1 MKTVALE
8 LQPCLG
14 NRSGIG
20 TYAWE
25 LSRRLQDDDE
35 LHFCGNVFNF
45 LGRWHDLSREMEG
58 LSMPV
63 CERRIFPYG
72 VYRRIWGF
80 LPGSYDSLFPN
91 HADLTVFFNYVVPP
105 RIGSRVLTTVCD
117 LTWLRFPETMAAGN
131 RRRLTDGLERSVRAA
146 DRIITISEFSKREIT
161 DLLSVPADRVA
172 VVPCAARCSDASVP
186 FKAIAEKYGVRQ
198 PFLLYVG
205 TLEPR
210 KNLIRLLHA
219 FERLKKQEQ
228 LPHRLVLA
236 GGKGWNNEAFD
247 TALAASPVKDAVI
260 LTGFISEAEKNTLY
274 QHADLFVFPSL
285 YEGFGIPPLE
295 AMHWG
300 CPVVAAD
307 AASLPEVC
315 GDAAVLVDPTEEES
329 IADGIRRVLD
339 DPAFA
344 DTLREKG
351 RQQEMKYSWDR
362 SALLLHNL
370 CREVL
375 YET

>member
-25 LSRRLQDDDE
+25 LSRRLQDDAE
-35 LHFCGNVFNF
+35 LHFCGAAYNF
-45 LGRWHDLSREMEG
+45 LGRRNRSAELDGIR
-58 LSMPV
+58 MPV
-63 CERRIFPYG
+63 IEGRILPYWA
-72 VYRRIWGF
+72 YRRIWNII
-80 LPGSYDSLFPN
+80 PIPYNWVIPTK
-91 HADLTVFFNYVVPP
+91 ADLHVFFNYIVPP
-105 RIGSRVLTTVCD
+105 HIKGKVLTTVCD
-117 LTWLRFPETMAAGN
+117 MTWLRFPETMAAGN

-186 FKAIAEKYGVRQ
+186 FEAIAEKYGVRQ

-228 LPHRLVLA
+228 LPHQLVLA

-260 LTGFISEAEKNTLY
+260 LTGFISEAEKNSLY

-315 GDAAVLVDPTEEES
+315 GDAAVLVDPTEEER
-329 IADGIRRVLD
+329 IASGIRRVLA

-344 DTLREKG
+344 DALREKG